1 MLSRVAD
8 SVYWLN
14 RYVERAENVARFI
27 DVTEN
32 LTIGSGDSSLF
43 GNTWAPLVYITGD
56 QEDFQARYGV
66 PSRESVL
73 NFLLFDDKNPNS
85 IISCVSKAR
94 ENARTI
100 REVISS
106 VVWEQLNKF
115 YLLVRSASQFANTV
129 NLPQDFCEHVRLASH
144 LFVGA
149 TDATTSH
156 GEAWHFARVG
166 RLLERADKTSRIVDV
181 QYFLLLPN
189 ADQVGSALDVVR
201 WSALLKSASALEM
214 YRRQHGK
221 IVPDRVADFLILDR
235 HFPRSMHFS
244 LIRASDSLHRIT
256 GSPPGTFRN
265 LSEQRMGQLCS
276 GLDYSAIND
285 IIEQG
290 LHQYIDRFQ
299 RQLNLVGDAIRDDF
313 FTRYNSPP
321 SQPSIN
327 PSDLSADSA

>member
-32 LTIGSGDSSLF
+32 ITIGSGDSSLF
-43 GNTWAPLVYITGD
+43 GNPWAPLVYITGD
-56 QEDFQARYGV
+56 QEDFEARYGV

-244 LIRASDSLHRIT
+244 LIRAFDSLHRIT

-313 FTRYNSPP
+313 FTPYNSPP